1 VQRSVIAIIIVL
13 MLLTIGHS
21 GARADSSD
29 LTSIMAK
36 YVSASGGR
44 EALSKIHNSVTV
56 YKSTIMGRVL
66 KVRTTAKTPFYYLQE
81 VQAEGSTG
89 KISFGFDGTTAWMR
103 TPDGSVTTL
112 TGEKRAE
119 VISDAVGANNSEIFP
134 NRWPTTVT
142 LKPTEVI
149 DGQSYSVLSIKA
161 KDGVTHDLFIDP
173 QTNLPVIE
181 RTVEGQV
188 TAVSVVEA
196 FGKGP
201 LGELQARLI
210 TSTRSDGSPQVKSVL
225 REAQDNARL
234 STSIFAPPVSSKGAQ
249 TI

>member
-1 VQRSVIAIIIVL
+1 MQRLMIAIVVVL
-13 MLLTIGHS
+13 TLLTIGRN
-21 GARADSSD
+21 GAYADSSD
-29 LTSIMAK
+29 LTSVMQR

-44 EALSKIHNSVTV
+44 EALSKIHNSMTV
-56 YKSTIMGRVL
+56 YKSTIMGRIL
-66 KVRTTAKTPFYYLQE
+66 KVTTTAKTPFYYLQE

-103 TPDGSVTTL
+103 TPDGTVTTL

-142 LKPTEVI
+142 LKPTEQI
-149 DGQSYSVLSIKA
+149 DGKSYTVLSIKA

-181 RTVEGQV
+181 RTIEGNV
-188 TAVSVVEA
+188 TGISVVEA

-201 LGELQARLI
+201 MGELQARII
-210 TSTRSDGSPQVKSVL
+210 TSTRSDGSPQIKSVL
-225 REAQDNARL
+225 REAQDNAPV
-234 STSIFAPPVSSKGAQ
+234 SASIFAPPIGSKGAQ

>member
-1 VQRSVIAIIIVL
+1 MQRSMIAVVIVL

-29 LTSIMAK
+29 LTSVMAK

-56 YKSTIMGRVL
+56 YKSTIMGRTL
-66 KVRTTAKTPFYYLQE
+66 KVTTTAKAPFYYLQE
-81 VQAEGSTG
+81 VQAEGSPG

-103 TPDGSVTTL
+103 TPDGTVTTL
-112 TGEKRAE
+112 TGDKRAE
-119 VISDAVGANNSEIFP
+119 IISDAVGANNSEIFP
-134 NRWPTTVT
+134 NRWPTTVA
-142 LKPTEVI
+142 LKPTETI
-149 DGQSYSVLSIKA
+149 DGQSYAILSITA
-161 KDGVTHDLFIDP
+161 KDGITHDLFIDP

-181 RTVEGQV
+181 RTVEGHL
-188 TAVSVVEA
+188 TALSVVQA

-201 LGELQARLI
+201 MGELQARI
-210 TSTRSDGSPQVKSVL
+210 IISTRSDGSPQVKSVL
-225 REAQDNARL
+225 REAQDNARV